1 MFQVGQKVRCTA
13 RGDWSKTRTRWPEY
27 AKSVP
32 VRGGIYTVREITS
45 RWDGTGILLVEIV
58 NPKVPEYDLE
68 ICWALYA
75 NDGHPEFLPITETD
89 ISVFKEILNKI
100 PMKEKEAV

>member
-13 RGDWSKTRTRWPEY
+13 RGDWSKTRARWAEY
-27 AKSVP
+27 GASVP

-45 RWDGTGILLVEIV
+45 RHDGVGILLVEVV
-58 NPKVPEYDLE
+58 NPKIPGYGIE
-68 ICWALYA
+68 IAWALHA
-75 NDGHPEFLPITETD
+75 DDGHPEFLPITD

-100 PMKEKEAV
+100 PTKENELV